1 MRSNLFTY
9 IPSCDAIKAKDNFF
23 YLGKVTVDE
32 FRTLPTAAMDEY
44 MNNLKEKDP
53 KHRDRNSIQSWL
65 HQGKN
70 ADKTLKKLR
79 KR

>member
-1 MRSNLFTY
+1 M
-9 IPSCDAIKAKDNFF
+9 
-23 YLGKVTVDE
+23 DE

-44 MNNLKEKDP
+44 MNDLKEKDP